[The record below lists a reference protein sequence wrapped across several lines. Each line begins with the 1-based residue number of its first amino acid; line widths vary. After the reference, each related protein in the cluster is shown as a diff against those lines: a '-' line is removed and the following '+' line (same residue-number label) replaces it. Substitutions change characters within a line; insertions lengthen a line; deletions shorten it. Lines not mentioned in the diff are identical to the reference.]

1 MKIRHERPMSDL
13 SFQVRAPLTLELSS
27 GERLLIE
34 EWSLA
39 GFNCPGTSDILPSKG
54 NLSIP
59 FQGVHIR
66 FDVSLVPGTE
76 PRSLKFEGLSGRQR
90 ETLAVFYHSI
100 LSGKMASTE
109 DIITSLDT
117 PVDLVPMGE
126 KAEETAAATAGKSPR
141 SLRIIWNALFYA
153 LFAIVVFGI
162 IGSTIYDRLSGI
174 RLQHGRVMAPMVGHR
189 INEAAF
195 VDEIRVAVGDEVKVG
210 DLLVVLN
217 APERDG
223 ALDAVRLDIRLTERR
238 LEDAQLRLDR
248 LQSRRAAYKHNLDA
262 DLAREIA
269 LRNTRDFLG
278 GYHMSGVEAALEAL
292 AAFENLTSP
301 LALEFQELEA
311 QLSELFEVR
320 NSDLRQ
326 LKRDL
331 SNAKDSND
339 AINIVAQ
346 VDGIVRELPLVE
358 DLHQIR
364 GTLGAVIE
372 ENSPRQVVGWISERA
387 SQDLY
392 VGQNARLRVATP
404 EGSKSLSATI
414 VDVTA
419 GVDPA
424 RPTEF
429 GLVVTLQTDQAD
441 LVQNRM
447 ELRPNA
453 PIEIRADR
461 GWALTPFV
469 LAFRAWWT

>member
-1 MKIRHERPMSDL
+1 
-13 SFQVRAPLTLELSS
+13 
-27 GERLLIE
+27 
-34 EWSLA
+34 
-39 GFNCPGTSDILPSKG
+39 
-54 NLSIP
+54 
-59 FQGVHIR
+59 
-66 FDVSLVPGTE
+66 
-76 PRSLKFEGLSGRQR
+76 
-90 ETLAVFYHSI
+90 
-100 LSGKMASTE
+100 
-109 DIITSLDT
+109 
-117 PVDLVPMGE
+117 
-126 KAEETAAATAGKSPR
+126 
-141 SLRIIWNALFYA
+141 LFYA
-153 LFAIVVFGI
+153 LFAIVVFGM

-174 RLQHGRVMAPMVGHR
+174 RLQHGRVMAPMVEHR
-189 INEAAF
+189 ISEAAF
-195 VDEIRVAVGDEVKVG
+195 VDEIRVAVGDEVNVG

-248 LQSRRAAYKHNLDA
+248 LQSRRAGYKHNLDA
-262 DLAREIA
+262 DIAREIA

-278 GYHMSGVEAALEAL
+278 GYHMSGVEAALAAL

-311 QLSELFEVR
+311 QLSELFEDR

-392 VGQNARLRVATP
+392 VGQNARLRVARP
-404 EGSKSLSATI
+404 EGSKSLSAKI

-429 GLVVTLQTDQAD
+429 GLVVTFQTDQAD